1 MVLCSSTPTHN
12 IPHSEFYKT
21 NLLGVLNKQVLPSKQ
36 AMASLDVSNS
46 WSLILYQNVCGN
58 VVSSASVHAMGDSLS
73 VNFSFCNEKKNSE
86 NMSNILFILFIVAV
100 HLCRPPIGVHDRN
113 PHDCIL
119 FQLKYPN
126 ENEEILLLRSIID
139 VNLPKFLSH
148 DLPLFEV
155 RALIISM
162 CQLSMCRGSHI

>member
-1 MVLCSSTPTHN
+1 
-12 IPHSEFYKT
+12 
-21 NLLGVLNKQVLPSKQ
+21 
-36 AMASLDVSNS
+36 
-46 WSLILYQNVCGN
+46 
-58 VVSSASVHAMGDSLS
+58 
-73 VNFSFCNEKKNSE
+73 
-86 NMSNILFILFIVAV
+86 MSNILFILFIVAV
-100 HLCRPPIGVHDRN
+100 HLCKYRPPIGVHDRN
-113 PHDCIL
+113 PHDSIL

-162 CQLSMCRGSHI
+162 CQLSMCRGSHICRTLSRNVHCGKQWHVQRNMRQSCFCVKYVCWDSCF